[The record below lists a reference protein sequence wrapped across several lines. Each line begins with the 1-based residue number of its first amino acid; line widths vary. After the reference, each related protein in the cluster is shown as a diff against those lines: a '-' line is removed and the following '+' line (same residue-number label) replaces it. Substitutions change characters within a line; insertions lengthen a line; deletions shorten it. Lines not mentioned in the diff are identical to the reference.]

1 MDGLR
6 LTPVALAW
14 ALCLAVPAGMSGASA
29 QGLPSGAAT
38 VQGQASITTQGN
50 RMTVTSTSN
59 AILNWQSFSI
69 GAGQSV
75 RFDQPTSSSQ
85 VLNRVLGND
94 PSRIFGQLSSNG
106 RVWLL
111 NPNGVLFGPTARVD
125 VAGLVASTLNI
136 SDADWQA
143 QRYHLLTRELGPAG
157 GGAAVVN
164 QGELRSSW
172 GGRVMLIGGAGGVR
186 NDGLIEAPGG
196 QVLLAAGQS
205 VELTDSTMPDIA
217 VRVSAP
223 QGQVLNL
230 GRIAAGGGRVDL
242 QGAMVNQSGIVRA
255 DAIGSGA
262 GGEIVLRSTDTTWV
276 SGETSATAAAGTG
289 GTVQLLGPQVGLLDG
304 ARVDVS
310 GSRGGG
316 AIHVGGGRQGQ
327 DAAIPNSR
335 AVYLAAGAT
344 LVADATDHGPGG
356 SIVLWSDQA
365 TRAYGRLSARGGAS
379 GGDGGFIETSGGWLD
394 ARPASVRTDA
404 PLGRGGRWLLDPN
417 DILITGSGSDT
428 NVTGGPDFSTTD
440 DSAVLA
446 DSTIVAALNLGNNV
460 TVTTASLGGNSQAG
474 DIQVSGAH
482 IAVNPSSAVSLTLT
496 ADRNIDVSGSTISSS
511 GGSMNLILSAGRS
524 TPGGI
529 TVNG

>member
-1 MDGLR
+1 
-6 LTPVALAW
+6 
-14 ALCLAVPAGMSGASA
+14 
-29 QGLPSGAAT
+29 
-38 VQGQASITTQGN
+38 
-50 RMTVTSTSN
+50 
-59 AILNWQSFSI
+59 
-69 GAGQSV
+69 
-75 RFDQPTSSSQ
+75 
-85 VLNRVLGND
+85 
-94 PSRIFGQLSSNG
+94 
-106 RVWLL
+106 
-111 NPNGVLFGPTARVD
+111 
-125 VAGLVASTLNI
+125 
-136 SDADWQA
+136 
-143 QRYHLLTRELGPAG
+143 
-157 GGAAVVN
+157 
-164 QGELRSSW
+164 
-172 GGRVMLIGGAGGVR
+172 
-186 NDGLIEAPGG
+186 
-196 QVLLAAGQS
+196 

-316 AIHVGGGRQGQ
+316 AIYVGGGRQGQ

-496 ADRNIDVSGSTISSS
+496 ADRQYRRFRVDDLEQRRIDESDPECRSQHAGRASPSMARRFQCPVRSSS
-511 GGSMNLILSAGRS
+511 GARRWPAPRPDARLSPEPSA
-524 TPGGI
+524 TTKPGG
-529 TVNG
+529 TAGW